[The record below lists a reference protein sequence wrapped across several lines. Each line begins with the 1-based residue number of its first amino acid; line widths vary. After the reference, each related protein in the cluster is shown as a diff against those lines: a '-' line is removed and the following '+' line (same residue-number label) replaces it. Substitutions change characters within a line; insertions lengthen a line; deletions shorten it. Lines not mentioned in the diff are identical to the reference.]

1 MACQKIKKS
10 IKKVFYRGEIILK
23 KFIAGRKGEKKYDN
37 VYKL

>member
-1 MACQKIKKS
+1 MACQKIKKG

-23 KFIAGRKGEKKYDN
+23 KLQQKKRGEEKYDN